1 MIMKKI
7 LSLAIFLGLS
17 ASAAAVGSMAPSFAA
32 YNQLKQPFFAPPG
45 WLFGPAWTALYI
57 LMAVAA
63 WLIWQKRKELKV
75 GAALTLYG
83 VQLVLN
89 AFWTLLFFSWQLR
102 FLAVIEIV
110 VLLIAII
117 ITAILFYRLKKLA
130 GWLMAP
136 YIAWVSFAT
145 VLCSA
150 VWWLNR

>member
-1 MIMKKI
+1 MKKI
-7 LSLAIFLGLS
+7 LSLLIFLGFS
-17 ASAAAVGSMAPSFAA
+17 AIAGAIGAMAPSSAG
-32 YNQLKQPFFAPPG
+32 YVQLKQPFFAPPG
-45 WLFGPAWTALYI
+45 WLFGPVWTLLYI
-57 LMAVAA
+57 LMAIAA
-63 WLIWQKRKELKV
+63 WLVWLKRKEAKV
-75 GAALTLYG
+75 TLALALNG

-102 FLAVIEIV
+102 FLAVVEIV
-110 VLLIAII
+110 VLLITII
-117 ITAILFYRLKKLA
+117 ITAILFYRVKKLS

>member
-1 MIMKKI
+1 MKKI
-7 LSLAIFLGLS
+7 LSLAFFLGLS
-17 ASAAAVGSMAPSFAA
+17 ASAAAVGAMAPSFTA

-45 WLFGPAWTALYI
+45 WLFGPVWTVLYI

-63 WLIWQKRKELKV
+63 WLVWQKRGEVKIK
-75 GAALTLYG
+75 AALICYG
-83 VQLVLN
+83 VQLLLN

-110 VLLIAII
+110 VLLAMII
-117 ITAILFYRLKKLA
+117 ITAILFYRIKKVA
-130 GWLMAP
+130 GVLLAP

-150 VWWLNR
+150 VWWLNK

>member
-1 MIMKKI
+1 MKKI
-7 LSLAIFLGLS
+7 LSLAVFLGF
-17 ASAAAVGSMAPSFAA
+17 SAAAGAIGAMAPSFVG
-32 YNQLKQPFFAPPG
+32 YGQLKQPFFAPPG
-45 WLFGPAWTALYI
+45 WLFGPVWTLLYV

-63 WLIWQKRKELKV
+63 WLVWLKRKEVKV
-75 GAALTLYG
+75 SLALTLNG

-102 FLAVIEIV
+102 FLAVVEII
-110 VLLIAII
+110 VLLITII
-117 ITAILFYRLKKLA
+117 VTAILFYRVKKLS

-145 VLCSA
+145 VLCST

>member
-1 MIMKKI
+1 MKKI
-7 LSLAIFLGLS
+7 LSLAIFLGFS
-17 ASAAAVGSMAPSFAA
+17 ASAGAIGAMAPSFVA
-32 YNQLKQPFFAPPG
+32 YTQLKQPFFAPPG
-45 WLFGPAWTALYI
+45 WLFGPAWTLLYI

-63 WLIWQKRKELKV
+63 WLVWLKRKEAKV
-75 GAALTLYG
+75 TLALSLYG

-102 FLAVIEIV
+102 FLAVIEII
-110 VLLIAII
+110 VLLIMII
-117 ITAILFYRLKKLA
+117 VTAILFYRVKKLA